1 MKQILKNSWLTAEF
15 DTQSGNLVGL
25 SDAMGRTA
33 IAGCWCSYMRGTQPV
48 NENPAAPGE
57 RFAVLDV
64 KLSDD
69 AVESV
74 IGNDDIEV
82 RRRFELP
89 AAAPLLKVRYTVRAR
104 RPGVELARPIALP
117 ELCFAE
123 DFLNPFEDEEDLY
136 FDGEELGD
144 GRELPP
150 WRVFFRQGRRNG
162 LIAATRCKLEMSR
175 FQVLDRSF
183 AIKPHVMTAYTTDYV
198 LAGSHLRFAS
208 TGPVAGEALRGL
220 SGAPAAAGAA
230 KESYSAEFEIGPWRR
245 AAHDEILRAA
255 QLDRP
260 PERRNPPLT
269 GAPPKDLKG
278 VVFRAADFAPASAVS
293 ETFDPAKW
301 MLAALPYSLG
311 GRALVCGCSVRA
323 PAITLAPGLTGLHR
337 VYAGIANGNGIV
349 ARFSGD
355 PLPTFRTPH
364 EQTDGQDS
372 FPKLNPF
379 LLRLSGPQRAREV
392 LLKVARMDG
401 QSIEFQRDP
410 NSYAVT
416 VLDYVRFEPL
426 TPSEAAAWEETERR
440 EPVVELSG
448 FNDIPDI
455 ERFTDPRDP
464 DPAAYEANLWEHANC
479 KVRKV
484 YWRIDGQC
492 SDYASKLNT
501 MRYVCARVHGV
512 FTPQCKA
519 YGRVLKKTDMLALAV
534 AAARRHGLKLYGWMR
549 FNNYSGNVQSDFFV
563 RHPELHEANDRGAPL
578 KKLCLAHEAV
588 RAHKIGILCEAA
600 AYGLDGLCLGFLR
613 HPPVLHYAPVLVEGF
628 RARHG
633 APPPPEPDKAS
644 AERLQTR
651 PEEEELRLK
660 WYRHRAQYLTLF
672 GRELRAALKAKGL
685 GAVKLSIWV
694 RHDRC
699 LYDGIDL
706 DAWLDEGLCDEVVAA
721 SSIHGIT
728 ANVSPEW
735 RRKVQARVPLIHGVS
750 GYNIDDARAV
760 VPTVLRD
767 GYSGICTYESDYSVV
782 DDVFIEYYRG
792 LRGARTDTP
801 GRNA

>member
-1 MKQILKNSWLTAEF
+1 MERTLVKTLLKNRWLTAEI
-15 DTQSGNLVGL
+15 DARSGNLMRL
-25 SDAMGRTA
+25 TDAEGGDC

-48 NENPAAPGE
+48 NENPGAPGG

-64 KLSDD
+64 KLSGD
-69 AVESV
+69 AAESV
-74 IGNDDIEV
+74 IGNEDIEV

-89 AAAPLLKVRYTVRAR
+89 AGSPLLKVSYTVRAR
-104 RPGVELARPIALP
+104 RAGVELARPIALP
-117 ELCFAE
+117 EV
-123 DFLNPFEDEEDLY
+123 FLTGDYVNPFEDDEDLY

-150 WRVFFRQGRRNG
+150 WRVFFREGRRSG
-162 LIAATRCKLEMSR
+162 LIAATRCKFEMSH
-175 FQVLDRSF
+175 FQILDRSF
-183 AIKPHVMTAYTTDYV
+183 AIKPHIMTAYTTDYV
-198 LAGSHLRFAS
+198 LAGSPLRFAS
-208 TGPVAGEALRGL
+208 TEVVANDGARGL
-220 SGAPAAAGAA
+220 FGGPAPAATAR
-230 KESYSAEFEIGPWRR
+230 ESYSAGFEIGPWRR
-245 AAHDEILRAA
+245 SAHEDILLAARLTV
-255 QLDRP
+255 P
-260 PERRNPPLT
+260 PDRRNPPLSGTPPT
-269 GAPPKDLKG
+269 GLRG
-278 VVFRAADFAPASAVS
+278 VVFRAVDFAPASAVC
-293 ETFDPAKW
+293 EDFDPAKW
-301 MLAALPYSLG
+301 MVAAMPHCTG
-311 GRALVCGCSVRA
+311 GRALYCGCSVRA
-323 PAITLAPGLTGLHR
+323 PAVTLAPGLKGLHR

-364 EQTDGQDS
+364 EKAEGQDS

-379 LLRLSGPQRAREV
+379 LLRLSGEQRAREV
-392 LLKVARMDG
+392 LLKTARMDG
-401 QSIEFQRDP
+401 QSIEFRRDP

-426 TPSEAAAWEETERR
+426 TPGEAAEWEEAERR

-464 DPAAYEANLWEHANC
+464 DSAAYEANLWEHANC

-484 YWRIDGQC
+484 FWRIDGQC
-492 SDYASKLNT
+492 SDYPSMVNT

-519 YGRVLKKTDMLALAV
+519 YGRVLKKADMLRLAV
-534 AAARRHGLKLYGWMR
+534 DAARRHGLKLYGWMR
-549 FNNYSGNVQSDFFV
+549 FNNYSGNVQSEFFV
-563 RHPELHEANDRGAPL
+563 KHPELHEANDRGVPL

-588 RAHKIGILCEAA
+588 RRHKIAILCEAA
-600 AYGLDGLCLGFLR
+600 AYGLDGLNLGFLR

-633 APPPPEPDKAS
+633 TPPPPEPDRAV
-644 AERLQTR
+644 ADRVQTH
-651 PEEEELRLK
+651 PEEDDLRLK
-660 WYRHRAQYLTLF
+660 WYRHRAHYLTLF
-672 GRELRAALKAKGL
+672 GRELRAALKEKGL
-685 GAVKLSIWV
+685 GAVKVSIWV

-699 LYDGIDL
+699 LHDGIDI

-721 SSIHGIT
+721 SSIHGVT
-728 ANVSPEW
+728 AGVSPEW
-735 RRKVQARVPLIHGVS
+735 RRRVQSRVPLIYGIS

-767 GYSGICTYESDYSVV
+767 GYSGICTYESDYTVV
-782 DDVFIEYYRG
+782 DDVFIDYYRD
-792 LRGARTDTP
+792 LRRARD
-801 GRNA
+801 